1 MYLDKL
7 NQLLKK
13 NNIQTAEGF
22 HDFLRQQGLYM
33 HYHTAN
39 KYYKGEGDSLTKL
52 DTIFRCFG
60 KKLKFTING

>member
-7 NQLLKK
+7 KEQMKK
-13 NNIQTAEGF
+13 NNVNSAEGF
-22 HDFLRQQGLYM
+22 HDFLRQQGLVM

-52 DTIFRCFG
+52 DAIFRCFG
-60 KKLKFTING
+60 KKMKFTV